1 MGNCDHS
8 LTGSERLQR
17 HLNLFFRLG
26 IERRSGFVE
35 QENRR
40 IFQNRACN
48 GQSLLLPAGK
58 KHSLVADEGVV
69 FFRLRQNELVRVSH
83 LRGAINIISGGIEA
97 AKKNVIIDGV
107 VEQKRF
113 LCDQADLL
121 AQ

>member
-1 MGNCDHS
+1 AG
-8 LTGSERLQR
+8 GKRLQR
-17 HLNLFFRLG
+17 HLNLFFRFG

-35 QENRR
+35 NENRR
-40 IFQNRACN
+40 IFQDRARN

-69 FFRLRQNELVRVSH
+69 FSRLRQNELVRVGH
-83 LRGAINIISGGIEA
+83 LSGAINVIPGGVEA
-97 AKKNVIIDGV
+97 AKQNVVVDGV

-121 AQ
+121 AQRLLS